1 MGQQYCMQMLYCVT
15 LKCLLIV
22 NINRQNGDIK
32 MLNAWNWFELQLQF
46 KQLHRIN
53 KVKIS
58 CSVYAKIQYWLKLP
72 ALWIDLAEQQQND
85 F

>member
-32 MLNAWNWFELQLQF
+32 MLNAWNW
-46 KQLHRIN
+46 IN